1 MRLLW
6 LLLRKSD
13 LNYKEFIMKASYKG
27 EEQSLP
33 EKAAWNLSV
42 ENLGME
48 GSFEF
53 HPAGDVEIMTIF
65 RVH

>member
-1 MRLLW
+1 
-6 LLLRKSD
+6 
-13 LNYKEFIMKASYKG
+13 MKASYKG

-42 ENLGME
+42 ENLRME